1 MKYFYSFLLLLFI
14 SINVH
19 AQATD
24 FITGL
29 NDPQDMLLDGN
40 MLYVIEADSNR
51 IIKIDLSDPNPV
63 PEIVI
68 SSLPVMRGLALHGTD
83 LYFSQLNGQ
92 NKISRIDLLDPNPTP
107 EIILEDFT
115 SAQDLI
121 FYGDELYIAKFG
133 SHKIVKIDPSIP
145 NPPIIDVVTDF
156 ETPIAMELVGDD
168 LYVATYVS
176 DKISKIDLT
185 DPNPAAVDVVSNLLL
200 PVGLVHRGNE
210 LYIAEAGQSI
220 GQDRVSKI
228 DITSSNPT
236 RITVVD
242 GLYNPTK
249 GMEIYDNVLYFSENF
264 KISSFGLPPLSIDD
278 FASEKITVHPNPSS
292 DFIEISGLTE
302 PVNYKVYSVSG
313 AVLET
318 GVVAEN
324 ENINVQSLSAGT
336 YFLVLD
342 GRETV
347 KIVKK

>member
-1 MKYFYSFLLLLFI
+1 MRNFYSFVILLFVSFNI
-14 SINVH
+14 H

-40 MLYVIEADSNR
+40 MLYVAEADANR
-51 IIKIDLSDPNPV
+51 IIKVDLSDPNPV

-68 SSLPVMRGLALHGTD
+68 GGLPVMRGLALKGTE

-92 NKISRIDLLDPNPTP
+92 NKISKIDLSDPNPTP
-107 EIILEDFT
+107 VVILENFT

-121 FYGDELYIAKFG
+121 FYGDDLYIAKFG
-133 SHKIVKIDPSIP
+133 SHKIVKIDTSIP
-145 NPPIIDVVTDF
+145 NPPIVEVITNFD
-156 ETPIAMELVGDD
+156 TPIALELVGDD
-168 LYVATYVS
+168 LYIATHGA

-185 DPNPAAVDVVSNLLL
+185 NPNPVAVDVITNLLL

-220 GQDRVSKI
+220 GQDRISKI
-228 DITSSNPT
+228 DITSPNPT

-249 GMEIYDNVLYFSENF
+249 GMEIYDDVLYFSENF

-278 FASEKITVHPNPSS
+278 FNVENISALPNPTS
-292 DFIEISGLTE
+292 DFVEVSGLSN
-302 PVNYKVYSVSG
+302 PVNYSIFNISG
-313 AVLET
+313 AVLGK
-318 GVVAEN
+318 GVVANN
-324 ENINVQSLSAGT
+324 EKIKVEYLSAGT
-336 YFLVLD
+336 YFLVLED
-342 GRETV
+342 SKTI
-347 KIVKK
+347 KFVKK